1 MPPAP
6 SPGLEVQ
13 APVRNIF
20 PFNQKPNTLD
30 RDHILVPAG
39 WDSWGKIGV
48 LRDGFDAKLWNEAW
62 ERDLEAD
69 GSSNEPGA
77 KAVYSSFVP
86 DMGPK
91 VRHSNICPFP
101 PNSPGFYSQ
110 PHSPRSIIPSPS
122 KPSLPGTTTKTR
134 RKPTETLVEHSRIPE
149 KCLLV
154 SSVLLGAAAS
164 ACRTS
169 RERYRR
175 WSLAWGL
182 LVYPLLPEVALA
194 SVHQL

>member
-6 SPGLEVQ
+6 SPGSEVQ

-20 PFNQKPNTLD
+20 PFSQKPNTLD

-77 KAVYSSFVP
+77 KALYSSFVP
-86 DMGPK
+86 DQGLK
-91 VRHSNICPFP
+91 VWHVNSHDCPLTH
-101 PNSPGFYSQ
+101 PNLAANPTSCVQQSHPRASLPCPALRRKRQ
-110 PHSPRSIIPSPS
+110 EIRPRSSRGVQEP
-122 KPSLPGTTTKTR
+122 R
-134 RKPTETLVEHSRIPE
+134 RNV
-149 KCLLV
+149 CW
-154 SSVLLGAAAS
+154 
-164 ACRTS
+164 
-169 RERYRR
+169 YRR
-175 WSLAWGL
+175 SSW
-182 LVYPLLPEVALA
+182 EQ
-194 SVHQL
+194 QL